1 VRLLEESIGTKAII
15 EFMPLQIG
23 DVTATEADISDLNH
37 DVGFTPS
44 TTVAVG
50 IPRFVSWFRQ
60 YHRL

>member
-1 VRLLEESIGTKAII
+1 
-15 EFMPLQIG
+15 
-23 DVTATEADISDLNH
+23 VTATEADISDLNH